1 MAKRIVFCSDG
12 TWNHPG
18 ETQNGMPAD
27 TNVYKLFKTLEVSAT
42 QVPRYDDGVGADGLP
57 VDRILGGA
65 IGDGLFG
72 KIKDGYVFLS
82 HMYEDGDAIYL
93 FGFSRGAYTARSLGG
108 MLAACGLPAKDKL
121 TDQTVED
128 AFEAYRNRANR
139 PALKAALQATYG
151 NRDVPIAMV
160 GVWDTVGALGI
171 PGDVFENLDD
181 GIYGFLDT
189 SLSIRVKAAYH
200 ALSIDERRNEF
211 PATVWKSLSAD
222 ALAAG
227 NTLRQI
233 WFPGVHSDVGG
244 GYAETGLS
252 DIALTWM
259 MKNAKDNGLT
269 FDPLALAKYTGIDS
283 KRSLDTLHDSWGVQ
297 WGFPKSR
304 AIPLG
309 DFVANSAEIRTR
321 TLTTYR
327 PENLSIDADGGLS
340 KYEIVTVV

>member
-18 ETQNGMPAD
+18 ETQDGLPAD
-27 TNVYKLFKTLEVSAT
+27 TNVYKFYKALQVSAT

-72 KIKDGYVFLS
+72 KIKDGYMFLS

-128 AFEAYRNRANR
+128 AFATYRDRANR
-139 PALKAALQATYG
+139 TTLKPALQAKYG
-151 NRDVPIAMV
+151 NRDVSIAMV

-171 PGDVFENLDD
+171 PGGVFAGLDD
-181 GIYGFLDT
+181 QIYGFLDT
-189 SLSIRVKAAYH
+189 SLSVRVKAAYH
-200 ALSIDERRNEF
+200 ALAIDERRSEF
-211 PATVWKSLSAD
+211 PPTLWDPLAAA

-227 NTLRQI
+227 NTLQQV
-233 WFPGVHSDVGG
+233 WFPGVHCDVGG

-252 DIALTWM
+252 DIALAWM
-259 MKNAKDNGLT
+259 IKNAMQEGLE
-269 FDPLALAKYTGIDS
+269 FEPVALDKYTGIDR
-283 KRSLDTLHDSWGVQ
+283 KHSLDTLHDSWGIQ
-297 WGFPKSR
+297 WGFPKAR
-304 AIPLG
+304 AIPIG
-309 DFVANSAEIRTR
+309 APIANSAQIRIQ
-321 TLTTYR
+321 TLDAYR
-327 PENLSIDADGGLS
+327 PGNLSIDSSGGLS
-340 KYEIVTVV
+340 RYEITTVV

>member
-18 ETQNGMPAD
+18 ETQNGLPAD
-27 TNVYKLFKTLEVSAT
+27 TNVYKLYKALQVSAT

-72 KIKDGYVFLS
+72 KIKAGYTFLS

-108 MLAACGLPAKDKL
+108 MLATCGLPAKDKL

-128 AFEAYRNRANR
+128 AFDAYRSRTNR
-139 PALKAALQATYG
+139 PALKAALQAKYG

-171 PGDVFENLDD
+171 PGDVFENFDD
-181 GIYGFLDT
+181 SIYGFLDT

-200 ALSIDERRNEF
+200 ALAIDERRNEF
-211 PATVWKSLSAD
+211 PATVWDPLSPA

-227 NTLRQI
+227 NTLQQL
-233 WFPGVHSDVGG
+233 WFAGVHSDVGG

-252 DIALTWM
+252 DITLAWM
-259 MKNAKDNGLT
+259 IKNAMQEGLD
-269 FDPLALAKYTGIDS
+269 FEQVALDKYTGIDR
-283 KRSLDTLHDSWGVQ
+283 KHSLDTLHEV
-297 WGFPKSR
+297 
-304 AIPLG
+304 LG
-309 DFVANSAEIRTR
+309 PPV
-321 TLTTYR
+321 
-327 PENLSIDADGGLS
+327 GLS
-340 KYEIVTVV
+340 EGARHPPRRAHRQQRADPHPDARDLPARQSFH